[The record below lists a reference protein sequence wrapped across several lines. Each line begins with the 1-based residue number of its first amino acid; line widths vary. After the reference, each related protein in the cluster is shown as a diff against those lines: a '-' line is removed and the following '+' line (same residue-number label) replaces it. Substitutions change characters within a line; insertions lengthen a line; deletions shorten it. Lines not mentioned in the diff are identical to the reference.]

1 MVVTTNETKTL
12 RQLLADAVSPY
23 VATAWDERID
33 NPCIDDISERFDES
47 PEALQ
52 DFCRSDW
59 VNLAEPYTYQ
69 LLQRWNQQE
78 DGIRALWNEYCG
90 MVGATSTMECL
101 EGELTS
107 FEDGDDVNIAIVNHA
122 MTWAAL
128 ELCSVAFP
136 EL

>member
-12 RQLLADAVSPY
+12 RQLLADAGSPY

-33 NPCIDDISERFDES
+33 NPCIDDIIERFDES

-59 VNLAEPYTYQ
+59 VNLAEPYTAD
-69 LLQRWNQQE
+69 LLRRWDQQT
-78 DGIRALWNEYCG
+78 DGIRALWEQWCDAI
-90 MVGATSTMECL
+90 GATSTAHAL
-101 EGELTS
+101 EGEIDS
-107 FEDGDDVNIAIVNHA
+107 VEDGADLNALIVNHA